1 MNTMQDS
8 QLLDALQGLKHGDFS
23 RLEPLL
29 TPDYT
34 PAAKSCRIIEWYEQ
48 GAFANEPQ
56 ALAEAFTSACFLGR
70 MGIAEFLLDSG
81 VDPLAGTG
89 TGLSG
94 FHWATNRGQLETVK
108 LLIQRGLPLEEKNS
122 YGGTVLSGT
131 LWAAFHE
138 PRADHLLI
146 IEALLAAG
154 AKVEPEWQADLEV
167 LRFGSIPEEET

>member
-1 MNTMQDS
+1 MNTMKDS

-56 ALAEAFTSACFLGR
+56 ALAEAFTCACFLGR
-70 MGIAEFLLDSG
+70 TGIAEFLLDSG
-81 VDPLAGTG
+81 VNPLAGTG

-94 FHWATNRGQLETVK
+94 FTVRRTEDSWRPSNYSFALFASAGSSESGIPSLLTPYVDSYTSRHLAKRRHPDRGANHETQVSF
-108 LLIQRGLPLEEKNS
+108 LHDG
-122 YGGTVLSGT
+122 
-131 LWAAFHE
+131 
-138 PRADHLLI
+138 ADFT
-146 IEALLAAG
+146 G
-154 AKVEPEWQADLEV
+154 D
-167 LRFGSIPEEET
+167 